1 MTYFI
6 PGEIR
11 HQEKSS
17 MTGNYLMPME
27 ETLWSNFVFP
37 KRQEIKVNLC
47 YRLVFENVVSCILV
61 GSARLLS
68 YCESGHIYYDL
79 LITVHD
85 LIKIKLLKQHNA
97 LMSVLNSR

>member
-37 KRQEIKVNLC
+37 KRQEIKVNLYVTDWYLKMLSPC
-47 YRLVFENVVSCILV
+47 VLV
-61 GSARLLS
+61 GSARLIIL
-68 YCESGHIYYDL
+68 
-79 LITVHD
+79 
-85 LIKIKLLKQHNA
+85 
-97 LMSVLNSR
+97 